1 VDARRSKV
9 SAKILDKNGREVPRS
24 DYDLDMTDFDFS
36 FKFKKPGR
44 GKSGKYTIVLAN
56 DAGETEKDIY
66 VNFLGQFHLNFK
78 STLIIIILAFTV
90 DISVLHKA

>member
-1 VDARRSKV
+1 M
-9 SAKILDKNGREVPRS
+9 PRS
-24 DYDLDMTDFDFS
+24 DYDLDLNDFDFS

-66 VNFLGQFHLNFK
+66 VNFLGNFFK
-78 STLIIIILAFTV
+78 RRPLKAPPANPRTSLF
-90 DISVLHKA
+90 SVL

>member
-1 VDARRSKV
+1 MDARRSKV

-44 GKSGKYTIVLAN
+44 GKSGKYTIVLTN

-66 VNFLGQFHLNFK
+66 VNFLGQSHNEQ
-78 STLIIIILAFTV
+78 SITNDNIL
-90 DISVLHKA
+90 L